1 MDISTK
7 ELNLFFIEEFYCERM
22 SELVEDSRY
31 EDSDAIYKEFTIDS
45 EDPDEWMFIEDLT
58 NVC

>member
-1 MDISTK
+1 
-7 ELNLFFIEEFYCERM
+7 M

-45 EDPDEWMFIEDLT
+45 EEPDEWMFIEDLT